1 MDGTGWREESP
12 PEAGDRLIMALWQ
25 HYIYRKGTGVHDLWD
40 SLFLG
45 RKPRLLY
52 ISGRGFDLRAQAM
65 MRAFT
70 ANVIDANRSFEKAH
84 LTMVGFSGYQLS
96 EELVAET
103 EANAEQLIIE
113 FQRIS
118 DTATTGTVV
127 FGSNPSASDEDDE
140 ISPSNALRLGTSEV
154 LKDVSGYTDIILDA
168 SSLPRVVYLSL
179 LTSLLERLIPD
190 KSAEDPLAARGIN
203 LQVVVAEDPQ
213 LDAKILAED
222 PSNDLIYI
230 PGFSGVLHVE
240 SVQDW
245 PLVWFPML
253 GEGRVAQLTKV
264 ANLTI
269 PEFAEICPILPHPSL
284 DPRRADRLMT
294 EYRQEIF
301 LARQT
306 PTTNILYAHEA
317 QPFEAYRQLLQ
328 AMKRYRNS
336 MMALGGCR
344 LVVTPLASKLI
355 TIGAALACFEMK
367 PVGMDQGY
375 GVAIPYA
382 EPKRYIA
389 SPTDLRASTPEIAAL
404 VLTGDSYTR

>member
-1 MDGTGWREESP
+1 
-12 PEAGDRLIMALWQ
+12 
-25 HYIYRKGTGVHDLWD
+25 
-40 SLFLG
+40 
-45 RKPRLLY
+45 
-52 ISGRGFDLRAQAM
+52 M
-65 MRAFT
+65 MRSFA
-70 ANVIDANRSFEKAH
+70 ANAKDASRTFAKAH
-84 LTMVGFSGYQLS
+84 LAMVGFSGYQLS
-96 EELVAET
+96 EELIAET
-103 EANAEQLIIE
+103 EENARQMVREFTLISENATIE
-113 FQRIS
+113 
-118 DTATTGTVV
+118 TVV
-127 FGSNPSASDEDDE
+127 FGGNSSSGDEDDE
-140 ISPSNALRLGTSEV
+140 ISPSNALRLGTAEV
-154 LKDVSGYTDIILDA
+154 LKDLSDYTDIVLDA

-179 LTSLLERLIPD
+179 LTALLERLIPD
-190 KSAEDPLAARGIN
+190 KTIDAPLAGQGIN

-253 GEGRVAQLTKV
+253 GEGRVAQLAKV

-306 PTTNILYAHEA
+306 PATNILYAHEA

-389 SPTDLRASTPEIAAL
+389 SAADLHSSTPEIAAL
-404 VLTGDSYTR
+404 VLTGDSYQR

>member
-1 MDGTGWREESP
+1 
-12 PEAGDRLIMALWQ
+12 MALWQ
-25 HYIYRKGTGVHDLWD
+25 HYIYRKGAGVHDLWD
-40 SLFLG
+40 SLFSG
-45 RKPRLLY
+45 RTPRLLY
-52 ISGRGFDLRAQAM
+52 ISGQGFDLRAQSM

-70 ANVIDANRSFEKAH
+70 ANVKDASRVFEKAH

-103 EANAEQLIIE
+103 ETNAQQIVRE
-113 FQRIS
+113 FLS
-118 DTATTGTVV
+118 MAESATTETVIFGGTT
-127 FGSNPSASDEDDE
+127 SAEEDDE
-140 ISPSNALRLGTSEV
+140 ISPSNALRLGTTEV
-154 LKDVSGYTDIILDA
+154 LKNVPEYTDIVLDV

-179 LTSLLERLIPD
+179 LTALLERLIPD
-190 KSAEDPLAARGIN
+190 KAASNPLAGHGVN

-253 GEGRVAQLTKV
+253 GEGRVAQLAKV
-264 ANLTI
+264 ANLAI

-367 PVGMDQGY
+367 PTGMDQGY

-382 EPKRYIA
+382 EPKRYLA
-389 SPTDLRASTPEIAAL
+389 SPEDLRHSRPEIAAL
-404 VLTGDSYTR
+404 ILAGDAYLP

>member
-1 MDGTGWREESP
+1 
-12 PEAGDRLIMALWQ
+12 MALWQ

-40 SLFLG
+40 SLFSG
-45 RKPRLLY
+45 RTSRLLY

-70 ANVIDANRSFEKAH
+70 ANAKDANRVFEKAH
-84 LTMVGFSGYQLS
+84 LAMVGFSGYQLS
-96 EELVAET
+96 DELIAET
-103 EANAEQLIIE
+103 ETNAAQLIGQ
-113 FQRIS
+113 FQTIS
-118 DTATTGTVV
+118 EAATTETVV
-127 FGSNPSASDEDDE
+127 FGGGSSSSDDDDE
-140 ISPSNALRLGTSEV
+140 ISPSNALRLGTSDV
-154 LKDVSGYTDIILDA
+154 LKDISEYTDIVLDA
-168 SSLPRVVYLSL
+168 SSLPRVVYLSI
-179 LTSLLERLIPD
+179 LTALLERLIPD
-190 KSAEDPLAARGIN
+190 KSIAEPLAAHGVN

-253 GEGRVAQLTKV
+253 GEGRVAQLAKV

-328 AMKRYRNS
+328 AMKRYRDS

-367 PVGMDQGY
+367 PIGMDQGY

-382 EPKRYIA
+382 EPKRYSA
-389 SPTDLRASTPEIAAL
+389 STSDLRTSNPEIAAL
-404 VLTGDSYTR
+404 VLTGDSYSRG

>member
-1 MDGTGWREESP
+1 
-12 PEAGDRLIMALWQ
+12 MALWQ
-25 HYIYRKGTGVHDLWD
+25 HYIYRKSTGVHDLWD

-45 RKPRLLY
+45 RSSRLLY
-52 ISGRGFDLRAQAM
+52 ISGRGFDLRAQAVM
-65 MRAFT
+65 QAFT
-70 ANVIDANRSFEKAH
+70 SNVKDANRIFERAH
-84 LTMVGFSGYQLS
+84 LALIGLTGYQLND
-96 EELVAET
+96 ELVAET
-103 EANAEQLIIE
+103 AANAEALIQE
-113 FQRIS
+113 FLKVS
-118 DTATTGTVV
+118 DRATTETVM
-127 FGSNPSASDEDDE
+127 FGGVSESADEDDE
-140 ISPSNALRLGTSEV
+140 ISPSNVLRLGSNVV
-154 LKDVSGYTDIILDA
+154 LKDVSDYTDIILDA

-179 LTSLLERLIPD
+179 LTALLERLVPD
-190 KSAEDPLAARGIN
+190 KAAPHALAAQGVN

-213 LDAKILAED
+213 LDANILAED

-230 PGFSGVLHVE
+230 PGYSGVLHVE

-253 GEGRVAQLTKV
+253 GEGRVAQLTRV

-269 PEFAEICPILPHPSL
+269 PDSAEICPILPHPSL
-284 DPRRADRLMT
+284 DPRRADRLLT

-328 AMKRYRNS
+328 AMKRYRDS

-389 SPTDLRASTPEIAAL
+389 SISDLRVSRPEISAL
-404 VLTGDSYTR
+404 LLTGDAYRP

>member
-1 MDGTGWREESP
+1 
-12 PEAGDRLIMALWQ
+12 MALWQ

-40 SLFLG
+40 SLFSG
-45 RKPRLLY
+45 RTPRLLY

-65 MRAFT
+65 MHAFT
-70 ANVIDANRSFEKAH
+70 ANAKDANRVFDKAH
-84 LTMVGFSGYQLS
+84 LAMVGFSGYQLS
-96 EELVAET
+96 DELIAET
-103 EANAEQLIIE
+103 ESNAAKLIAEFQLIAE
-113 FQRIS
+113 A
-118 DTATTGTVV
+118 ATTETVV
-127 FGSNPSASDEDDE
+127 FGGGSSSSDDDDE
-140 ISPSNALRLGTSEV
+140 ISPSNALRLGTSDV
-154 LKDVSGYTDIILDA
+154 LKDIADYSDIVLDA
-168 SSLPRVVYLSL
+168 SSLPRVVYLSI
-179 LTSLLERLIPD
+179 LTALLERLIPD
-190 KSAEDPLAARGIN
+190 KSIADPLAAHGVN

-253 GEGRVAQLTKV
+253 GEGRVAQLAKV

-284 DPRRADRLMT
+284 DPRRADRLMM

-306 PTTNILYAHEA
+306 PTTNILYADEA

-328 AMKRYRNS
+328 AMKRYKDS

-367 PVGMDQGY
+367 PIGMDKGY

-382 EPKRYIA
+382 EPKRYSA
-389 SPTDLRASTPEIAAL
+389 STSDLRTSKPEIAAL
-404 VLTGDSYTR
+404 VLTGNSYSRG

>member
-1 MDGTGWREESP
+1 
-12 PEAGDRLIMALWQ
+12 MALWQ

-40 SLFLG
+40 SLFSG
-45 RKPRLLY
+45 RVPRLLY

-70 ANVIDANRSFEKAH
+70 ANAKDANRVFERAH
-84 LTMVGFSGYQLS
+84 LALVGFSGYQLS
-96 EELVAET
+96 EELIAET
-103 EANAEQLIIE
+103 EANADHLVNE

-118 DTATTGTVV
+118 ETATIETVV
-127 FGSNPSASDEDDE
+127 FGGGSTSNDEDDE

-154 LKDVSGYTDIILDA
+154 LKNILDYSDIVLDA

-179 LTSLLERLIPD
+179 LTAILERLIPD
-190 KSAEDPLAARGIN
+190 KSVQEPLAAQGIN

-230 PGFSGVLHVE
+230 PGFSSVLHVE
-240 SVQDW
+240 SVRDW

-253 GEGRVAQLTKV
+253 GEGRVAQLMKV
-264 ANLTI
+264 ANLPI
-269 PEFAEICPILPHPSL
+269 PESAEICPILPHPSL

-301 LARQT
+301 IARQT
-306 PTTNILYAHEA
+306 PTTNILYAHET

-328 AMKRYRNS
+328 AMKRYKDS

-382 EPKRYIA
+382 EPKRYSA
-389 SPTDLRASTPEIAAL
+389 SSQDLRTSNPEIAAL
-404 VLTGDSYTR
+404 VLTGESYSRQRIDSSTTETSTN

>member
-1 MDGTGWREESP
+1 
-12 PEAGDRLIMALWQ
+12 
-25 HYIYRKGTGVHDLWD
+25 
-40 SLFLG
+40 
-45 RKPRLLY
+45 
-52 ISGRGFDLRAQAM
+52 M

-70 ANVIDANRSFEKAH
+70 ANAKDANRVFEKAH
-84 LTMVGFSGYQLS
+84 LAMVGFSGYQLS
-96 EELVAET
+96 DELIAET
-103 EANAEQLIIE
+103 ETNAAQLIGQ
-113 FQRIS
+113 FQTIS
-118 DTATTGTVV
+118 EAATTETVV
-127 FGSNPSASDEDDE
+127 FGGGSSSSDDDDE
-140 ISPSNALRLGTSEV
+140 ISPSNALRLGTSDV
-154 LKDVSGYTDIILDA
+154 LKDISEYTDIVLDA
-168 SSLPRVVYLSL
+168 SSLPRVVYLSI
-179 LTSLLERLIPD
+179 LTALLERLIPD
-190 KSAEDPLAARGIN
+190 KSIAEPLAAHGVN

-253 GEGRVAQLTKV
+253 GEGRVAQLAKV

-328 AMKRYRNS
+328 AMKRYRDS

-367 PVGMDQGY
+367 PIGMDQGY

-382 EPKRYIA
+382 EPKRYSA
-389 SPTDLRASTPEIAAL
+389 STSDLRTSNPEIAAL
-404 VLTGDSYTR
+404 VLTGDSYSRG